1 MKCYILWS
9 LADCQNVLKVLYLFS
24 ESVTFINLWLL
35 NFNYYVIFNNLI
47 IMIINFLHILVGSK
61 VSFFQPDDEVVG
73 KL

>member
-9 LADCQNVLKVLYLFS
+9 LANCQNVLKVLYLFS

>member
-9 LADCQNVLKVLYLFS
+9 LADCQNVLKVLDLFS
-24 ESVTFINLWLL
+24 ESVTFIILWLL
-35 NFNYYVIFNNLI
+35 NFNYYVIFNNLV